1 MSRDFEQ
8 RLDDIIESCNRVA
21 DYISGYDLAKFEDDY
36 KTQDAVIRQFEIIGE
51 AVKHLPEDVTLQEPA
66 IPWRQFAGFR
76 DVLAHSYFAV
86 DVSVVW
92 EATKDFA
99 PVFVGSAKVCAP
111 DGAFPSCR
119 PLFPDD

>member
-8 RLDDIIESCNRVA
+8 RLDDIIESCDRVA
-21 DYISGYDLAKFEDDY
+21 DYIKGYDLARFEDDY

-51 AVKHLPEDVTLQEPA
+51 AVKDLPESVTAQEPA

-92 EATKDFA
+92 EAAEEFA
-99 PVFVGSAKVCAP
+99 PRLREVCNALR
-111 DGAFPSCR
+111 A
-119 PLFPDD
+119 

>member
-8 RLDDIIESCNRVA
+8 RLDDIIESCDRVA
-21 DYISGYDLAKFEDDY
+21 DYIGGYDLAKFEDDY

-86 DVSVVW
+86 DVSVVC
-92 EATKDFA
+92 EAAKEFA
-99 PVFVGSAKVCAP
+99 PRLREVCEGLRA
-111 DGAFPSCR
+111 
-119 PLFPDD
+119 

>member
-1 MSRDFEQ
+1 MSREFEQ
-8 RLDDIIESCNRVA
+8 RLDDIIESCDRVA

-51 AVKHLPEDVTLQEPA
+51 AVKHLPASVTLQEPA

-92 EATKDFA
+92 EAAKEFA
-99 PVFVGSAKVCAP
+99 PRLREVCQVLR
-111 DGAFPSCR
+111 G
-119 PLFPDD
+119 

>member
-8 RLDDIIESCNRVA
+8 RLDDIIESCDRVA
-21 DYISGYDLAKFEDDY
+21 DYIGGYDLAKFEDDY

-51 AVKHLPEDVTLQEPA
+51 AVKHLPEDVTLQEPT

-92 EATKDFA
+92 EAAKEFA
-99 PVFVGSAKVCAP
+99 PRLREVCEGLRA
-111 DGAFPSCR
+111 
-119 PLFPDD
+119 

>member
-8 RLDDIIESCNRVA
+8 RIDDIIESCNRVA
-21 DYISGYDLAKFEDDY
+21 DYIQGYDLAKFEDDY

-51 AVKHLPEDVTLQEPA
+51 AVKHLPESVKVQEPA

-86 DVSVVW
+86 DMSVVW
-92 EATKDFA
+92 EAAKEFA
-99 PVFVGSAKVCAP
+99 PSLREVCEKLRA
-111 DGAFPSCR
+111 
-119 PLFPDD
+119 

>member
-8 RLDDIIESCNRVA
+8 RLDDIIESCDRVA
-21 DYISGYDLAKFEDDY
+21 DYISGYDFAKFDDDY

-51 AVKHLPEDVTLQEPA
+51 AVKHLPESITLQEPA

-92 EATKDFA
+92 EAAKEFA
-99 PVFVGSAKVCAP
+99 PRLRGVCESLRA
-111 DGAFPSCR
+111 
-119 PLFPDD
+119 

>member
-8 RLDDIIESCNRVA
+8 RLDDIIESCTRVA
-21 DYISGYDLAKFEDDY
+21 DYIEGYDLAKFEDDY

-51 AVKHLPEDVTLQEPA
+51 AVKHLPEGVKLQEPA

-86 DVSVVW
+86 DMSVVW
-92 EATKDFA
+92 EAAKDFA
-99 PVFVGSAKVCAP
+99 PRLCEVCE
-111 DGAFPSCR
+111 GLR
-119 PLFPDD
+119 G

>member
-8 RLDDIIESCNRVA
+8 RLDDIIESCDRVA
-21 DYISGYDLAKFEDDY
+21 DYIGGYDLAKFEDDY

-51 AVKHLPEDVTLQEPA
+51 AVKHLPEDVTLREPT
-66 IPWRQFAGFR
+66 IPWRQFVGFR

-92 EATKDFA
+92 EAAKEFA
-99 PVFVGSAKVCAP
+99 PRLREVCE
-111 DGAFPSCR
+111 DLR
-119 PLFPDD
+119 D

>member
-8 RLDDIIESCNRVA
+8 RLEDIIESCDRVA
-21 DYISGYDLAKFEDDY
+21 SYISGYDLAKFEEDC

-51 AVKHLPEDVTLQEPA
+51 AVKHLPEDLKLQEPD

-86 DVSVVW
+86 DLSVVW
-92 EATKDFA
+92 EAAAQFA
-99 PVFVGSAKVCAP
+99 PRLREVCVRLQ
-111 DGAFPSCR
+111 S
-119 PLFPDD
+119 